1 MLPYSNQSP
10 ILEKCFPFFFWNLM
24 KRIIVTELSLVIFI
38 FCILAKL
45 LTQGKT
51 LTGKLEIEIWQILLH
66 SFEIWKQKTPK
77 TTIYFIFYLIFFVN
91 SWNLP
96 RKKKKTTQREPC
108 IEQIGTLTK
117 TKGKQLPKLI
127 MHRVRLG

>member
-1 MLPYSNQSP
+1 
-10 ILEKCFPFFFWNLM
+10 M

-91 SWNLP
+91 S
-96 RKKKKTTQREPC
+96 
-108 IEQIGTLTK
+108 
-117 TKGKQLPKLI
+117 
-127 MHRVRLG
+127 